1 MLLIKYSQPND
12 VEKVPF
18 GARGSQQA
26 VQAFVPLLEERGVS
40 KEAEDWRQRL
50 VEFGREI
57 PAEGSFRLSH
67 ALRKVWIDQALLQT
81 KLLAEGCWRK
91 TSKMSWNMRSML
103 SPLIWAA
110 QLAATSGILKCRVK
124 ASHPDIFQRCL
135 VPGNPEEHA
144 GADSRLKV

>member
-1 MLLIKYSQPND
+1 MASEHLRRQIAQRRNWAMLLIKYSQPND

-57 PAEGSFRLSH
+57 PAEGELS
-67 ALRKVWIDQALLQT
+67 T
-81 KLLAEGCWRK
+81 GP
-91 TSKMSWNMRSML
+91 RS
-103 SPLIWAA
+103 
-110 QLAATSGILKCRVK
+110 
-124 ASHPDIFQRCL
+124 
-135 VPGNPEEHA
+135 EESV
-144 GADSRLKV
+144 D